1 MRGIASSKLTGWA
14 LIVLASVGC
23 RTAYKAEVQ
32 RGQIASKPT
41 PAAVLFPVPCN
52 STDDKCKDTY
62 GDAIKGLIASE
73 LEFAGFRI
81 IDAEKLVR
89 EARTREDFSAELSQF
104 REQLLAA
111 KSRRQVGS
119 IFEDLPPAARR
130 ELLEEARADGLVTA
144 SINMLARGTG
154 SNWIVEVQVR
164 YGAAPDGEMI
174 WVARCKHESYWNEKD
189 SWSIEEATRC
199 ALKGALNK

>member
-1 MRGIASSKLTGWA
+1 MLIALVWG
-14 LIVLASVGC
+14 GC
-23 RTAYKAEVQ
+23 RTAYKPEVR
-32 RGQIASKPT
+32 RGQAVSRPS

-52 STDDKCKDTY
+52 STDDKCKDGF

-89 EARTREDFSAELSQF
+89 DARTREDFSASLSRF
-104 REQLLAA
+104 RDQILAA
-111 KSRRQVGS
+111 KSRSQVGS
-119 IFEDLPPAARR
+119 IFEDLPPEARR
-130 ELLEEARADGLVTA
+130 ELLQEARADGLVTA

-154 SNWIVEVQVR
+154 NNWIVEVQVR
-164 YGAAPDGEMI
+164 YGAAPDGELI

-199 ALKGALNK
+199 ALKGALGKG